1 MRFEYMVTMV
11 REYLEWR
18 CGDKEFARQALS
30 CASRTLR
37 TSGDIYDEMQLLAR
51 LPGDM
56 RAQLLRVI
64 AIEAEKKVFACVHR
78 GALPHAIRDAGSA
91 SPA

>member
-1 MRFEYMVTMV
+1 MVTMV

-64 AIEAEKKVFACVHR
+64 AIEAEKKVFACVHHH
-78 GALPHAIRDAGSA
+78 ALPRADRDAESESPE